1 MDARA
6 TRQNIPTIVNND
18 GDLMVQT
25 ASSYEVLHAEA
36 VLIEIEGW
44 RPKPDI
50 DVERDQSGALSGFEA
65 HYQRKPLA
73 TRGPAERVLVARVA
87 WKQGEDLLVET
98 NSTERDLEI
107 RKKLEACGG
116 DLRFLRTLGRS
127 VADLLS
133 EPMPEEDRLRREKED
148 ADLAANPEVQ
158 ARIAGL
164 FLDYSLRWCDTT
176 IPALGN
182 RKPRSLVRTEADRAK
197 VLALV
202 EELESRPRPEGSVG
216 MDFALI
222 RKELGL
228 TGP

>member
-1 MDARA
+1 M
-6 TRQNIPTIVNND
+6 PTIVNND
-18 GDLMVQT
+18 GDLIVQT
-25 ASSYEVLHAEA
+25 ASSYEVLDAES

-50 DVERDQSGALSGFEA
+50 DVERDRNGVLSGFEA

-73 TRGPAERVLVARVA
+73 TRGPAERVVVARVA
-87 WKQGEDLLVET
+87 WKQGEELLVET
-98 NSTERDLEI
+98 NSTERDLAI

-116 DLRFLRTLGRS
+116 DLRFFRTLGRS

-133 EPMPEEDRLRREKED
+133 EPVPEEDRLRREKEA

-158 ARIAGL
+158 ARIGAM

-182 RKPRSLVRTEADRAK
+182 RKPRTLVRTKAGRAK
-197 VLALV
+197 VLAVV
-202 EELESRPRPEGSVG
+202 EEMESQPQPAGTGG

-228 TGP
+228 PVP